1 MASTITQTLK
11 EKFKQLGSLPSGLM
25 MNADVLKSALVV
37 AAITVLSFE
46 ITDLF
51 YKIVSISLMQKE
63 TAAVPISS
71 SPTHVAAAQE
81 KKPSDYAVI
90 TERNLFKSTLKAVSL
105 NQEGLF
111 SDQEKTDFDLKG
123 TVAGPSS
130 YSYVIIEERQNKK
143 QKLLKLGDKIGS
155 RELVK
160 IARNAATFR
169 EGEKEMTMKVKE
181 TIEGPLLSPSAST
194 AGRTQVLS
202 MTLNPENI
210 RDRLNNLKALMNQ
223 AVIRPFLNQGNQE
236 GFIISN
242 IAPDSLYAKMG
253 LKNGDIIINA
263 NNQPIHSAGSLLYL
277 VNSLESGSN
286 ISLSIKREGRPQ
298 TINYSFN

>member
-1 MASTITQTLK
+1 MSRITQTLK
-11 EKFKQLGSLPSGLM
+11 EKFKQLGNLPSAWAING
-25 MNADVLKSALVV
+25 DFLKSLLIV

-46 ITDLF
+46 MTNLF
-51 YKIVSISLMQKE
+51 YKIISLPLIQKE
-63 TAAVPISS
+63 IAPAPVQSPHATA
-71 SPTHVAAAQE
+71 AAAQD

-111 SDQEKTDFDLKG
+111 PDQDKTDFDLKG

-130 YSYVIIEERQNKK
+130 YSYAIIEERANKK
-143 QKLLKLGDKIGS
+143 QKLLKPGDKVGS

-160 IARNAATFR
+160 IARNEATFR
-169 EGEKEMTMKVKE
+169 EGGREIKMKVKE
-181 TIEGPLLSPSAST
+181 TIEGPLIPSSASP
-194 AGRTQVLS
+194 AARTGDLN

-210 RDRLNNLKALMNQ
+210 REGLNNLKALMSQ
-223 AVIRPFLNQGNQE
+223 AIIRPFLNQGNQE

-242 IAPDSLYAKMG
+242 IAPESVYAKMG

-263 NNQPIHSAGSLLYL
+263 NNQPIHSAGSLLHL
-277 VNSLESGSN
+277 VNSLESGGK
-286 ISLSIKREGRPQ
+286 ISLSIKREGKPQ
-298 TINYSFN
+298 TIHYSFN